1 MICKQI
7 DSKLLTDML
16 ANGHRNL
23 MINAD
28 TVDDLNVFPV
38 PDGDT
43 GTNMCMTLAGAV
55 SACPE
60 EAMPVGEMMAK
71 VSRGALLSARGNSG
85 VILSQFIRGIA
96 LGTAGK
102 EYLTS
107 ADFAVALSSGV
118 SSAYDSVIR
127 PVEGTM
133 LTVMREG
140 SEFFTA
146 HLGDSEDICV
156 LFSSLINAMKES
168 LARTPELLPVLKEAG
183 VIDSGGAGL
192 ICIFEGMEMALK
204 GEMLNDESGKSL
216 SGSSF
221 VSVKSTGS
229 FGPDSELEY
238 GYCTEFILQLQ
249 NKKTDISSFSIEP
262 IIDYLKTVGNSI
274 VAVTDGDL
282 VKVHVHTFVP
292 EEVMAYARK
301 FGEFVTIKIEN
312 MSVQHS
318 ETAAKQSSQKA
329 ESSEPPKKFAIVA
342 VASGEGTISYFKE
355 IGADIVID
363 GGQTNNPSAEDFIA
377 AFRSLNAEH
386 IVVLPDNSNIVLT
399 AVQAAELYDGADVRV
414 IKTKSVAEGYSALS
428 MMDLSSDTVEEL
440 IEGMSAYLSDVTT
453 GYVTTATRD
462 TSMNGVTVRK
472 GDYIGLDNERIICAE
487 NNKLSAAMSLLKG
500 IDDIEDKQVLTV
512 FSGCDVTLEELS
524 VLKAWLRENLPY
536 LENGFID
543 GGQNVYSFIFSIE

>member
-1 MICKQI
+1 MICRQI
-7 DSKLLTDML
+7 DSKLLTNML

-28 TVDDLNVFPV
+28 TIDDLNVFPV

-96 LGTAGK
+96 IGTVGK

-107 ADFAVALSSGV
+107 ADFAVALASGV
-118 SSAYDSVIR
+118 TSAYDSVIR

-140 SEFFTA
+140 SEFFA
-146 HLGDSEDICV
+146 EHLGDSEDICV

-204 GEMLNDESGKSL
+204 GEMLNDESGKSH
-216 SGSSF
+216 SGASF
-221 VSVKSTGS
+221 VPVKSTGS

-249 NKKTDISSFSIEP
+249 NKKTNISSFSIEP

-318 ETAAKQSSQKA
+318 ETAAKQSPHEA
-329 ESSEPPKKFAIVA
+329 ESSVPPKKFAIVA

-363 GGQTNNPSAEDFIA
+363 GGQTNNPSTEDFIA
-377 AFRSLNAEH
+377 AFKSLNAEH

-440 IEGMSAYLSDVTT
+440 IDGMSAYLSDVTT

-462 TSMNGVTVRK
+462 TSMNGVTVKK

-487 NNKLSAAMSLLKG
+487 NDKLSAAMSLLKG

-512 FSGCDVTLEELS
+512 FSGCNVTLEELS
-524 VLKAWLRENLPY
+524 VLKAWLRENLPD